1 MRRFHPALLCF
12 LTVLSLLCVPAVSRA
27 DAFYQLTGAKSLAMG
42 GAHRG
47 LGTANDTLI
56 LNPAGMAIAR
66 RYSSQVNYGYN
77 TDDHISRILVSAV
90 DSSTSP
96 VAAGLAYTREWGN
109 PSGVD
114 IGMNRVYVGLAYA
127 LTPGIAVGIT
137 GQNARGNYLDH
148 EVRRKENNFN
158 GTAGAMISLGQR
170 IGLGAVYDNFVHLE
184 NDLTMPSNLG
194 LGASVN
200 LFVVSVAADYVI
212 DMRPGKRRA
221 KTFGVGAEMLFSQHV
236 ALRGGYRMGH
246 ETSARVGPLLKYVSL
261 GLGLVSQAASL
272 EVSAERAIQHAGAW
286 QVIAGLQYG
295 L

>member
-1 MRRFHPALLCF
+1 MRRLTPALWFFC
-12 LTVLSLLCVPAVSRA
+12 TVLSLISLPAQSRA
-27 DAFYQLTGAKSLAMG
+27 DAFYQLTGPKSLAMG

-47 LGTANDTLI
+47 LGTSNDTLI
-56 LNPAGMAIAR
+56 LNPAGMAITR
-66 RYSSQVNYGYN
+66 RYSSQINYGYN
-77 TDDHISRILVSAV
+77 TGDHISRVLVSAV

-114 IGMNRVYVGLAYA
+114 IGMNRIYMGLAYA

-137 GQNARGNYLDH
+137 GQNARGNYLEQ
-148 EVRRKENNFN
+148 EVRQKQNSFN

-184 NDLTMPSNLG
+184 DDLTMPSNLG
-194 LGASVN
+194 LGASLN
-200 LFVVSVAADYVI
+200 LFVASVAADYVI

-221 KTFGVGAEMLFSQHV
+221 KTFGLGAETLLGQHI

-246 ETSARVGPLLKYVSL
+246 ETSARMGPLFKYVS
-261 GLGLVSQAASL
+261 GGVGLVSQQASL
-272 EVSAERAIQHAGAW
+272 ELSAERALQHTGAW
-286 QVIAGLQYG
+286 QVVSSLQYG